1 MAARKKAERPEDWIS
16 YRSRP
21 TAPNPFGEIE
31 EPYVGDLQQVIA
43 RARSDRESGMEPVIE
58 YRRHGATCAEFH
70 PVVTIEK
77 LRPLGLARE
86 ETTSYFNA
94 STGKNSTRTSW
105 KIDPRGYELIR
116 QAATADPIT
125 FDLEQAARA

>member
-1 MAARKKAERPEDWIS
+1 MAARKKADLPEDWIS

-21 TAPNPFGEIE
+21 TAPNPFGEVE

-43 RARSDRESGMEPVIE
+43 RARSDRESGMEPVVE
-58 YRRHGATCAEFH
+58 YQSRGATWATYR
-70 PVVTIEK
+70 PIVTVEK
-77 LRPLGLARE
+77 LRPLGLAHE

-94 STGKNSTRTSW
+94 STGKNSTRISW